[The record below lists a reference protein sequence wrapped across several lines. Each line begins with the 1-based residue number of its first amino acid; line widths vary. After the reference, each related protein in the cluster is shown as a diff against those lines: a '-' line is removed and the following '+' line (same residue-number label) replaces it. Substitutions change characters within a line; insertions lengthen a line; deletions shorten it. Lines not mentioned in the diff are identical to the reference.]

1 MTVFQH
7 EGRSIGHQTTGDGP
21 AILAFHG
28 TTQSA
33 NAWDGVIQL
42 CQEPRTWVV
51 VEFPGS
57 GESPLGDGPL
67 ELDRIVA
74 DAVALMAS
82 LGHERFHV
90 VGYSLGAVAALR
102 CAALHTEAVLSVT
115 SLCGWSRADARMRVT
130 FDLWRKL
137 IEISPE
143 LFMHYAIADG
153 YTVGAIEAIE
163 PMIDQVLPLAGT
175 AVQPGSVAHLELD
188 SRVDLEDCLES
199 ITAPTLVM
207 GATWDRWVDVSHSH
221 HLAARIKNA
230 TLVELPAG
238 HLAITE
244 CANEIAERIVAHTR

>member
-1 MTVFQH
+1 MAQH
-7 EGRSIGHQTTGDGP
+7 QYQGRSIGYQVTGTGP

-28 TTQSA
+28 TTQAA

-42 CQEPRTWVV
+42 CGADRTWVV

-57 GESPLGDGPL
+57 GETPMEDVPLD
-67 ELDRIVA
+67 LDRIVSG
-74 DAVALMAS
+74 AVSVMES
-82 LGHERFHV
+82 LGHSRFHV

-102 CAALHTEAVLSVT
+102 CAALHCEAVSTVT
-115 SLCGWSRADARMRVT
+115 SLCGWSRADARMRIT
-130 FDLWRKL
+130 FGLWSKL

-153 YTVGAIEAIE
+153 YTVAAIEAVE

-175 AVQPGSVAHLELD
+175 AVQPGSIAHLELD
-188 SRVDLEDCLES
+188 SRVDIEDSLDS
-199 ITAPTLVM
+199 IQAPALIM
-207 GATWDRWVDVSHSH
+207 GASQDRWVDMSHSR
-221 HLAARIKNA
+221 HLASRIEGA

-244 CANEIAERIVAHTR
+244 CAQEIADRIIAHTG